1 MKNGKLYIGSTK
13 NYKIRWAQ
21 HLSELRNNKHSNQH
35 LQNSWNKYG
44 EDNFRFEIVVEIP
57 LADQFRKEQEYLNS
71 LKPFG
76 EAGYNILRSTFSE
89 VVGTCVVK
97 KTCQHCGNVF
107 DTLNNRSI
115 TCDQCRA
122 EKDSVFN
129 DLCCHC
135 TICSHKKEC
144 STGAHDCPVFLQCF
158 GCKYALNCDI
168 PTELLETDLCFVDTV
183 SEGYLN
189 PDDFWECN

>member
-13 NYKIRWAQ
+13 NYKTRWVQ

-76 EAGYNILRSTFSE
+76 ENGYNILRSTFSD
-89 VVGTCVVK
+89 VVGTCVIK
-97 KTCQHCGNVF
+97 KTCQYCGSSF
-107 DTLNNRSI
+107 DTLNDRAI
-115 TCDQCRA
+115 ICDKCRE
-122 EKDSVFN
+122 EKNPVEN
-129 DLCCHC
+129 ERCYHC
-135 TICSHKKEC
+135 TICSHNKMCSSGAGSCNLFLEC
-144 STGAHDCPVFLQCF
+144 FD
-158 GCKYALNCDI
+158 CKYAASCDA
-168 PTELLETDLCFVDTV
+168 PTELLKADLCFIDTV
-183 SEGYLN
+183 SDGYLS